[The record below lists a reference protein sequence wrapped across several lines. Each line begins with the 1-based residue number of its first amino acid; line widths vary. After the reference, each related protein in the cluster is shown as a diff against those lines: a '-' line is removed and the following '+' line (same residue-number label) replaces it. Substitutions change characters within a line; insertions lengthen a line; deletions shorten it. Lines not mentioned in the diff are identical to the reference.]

1 MQSARPL
8 ISAQKMAGYGVAAVA
23 AILVLYPVFFLLQAA
38 LDVGDPQVRPPT
50 AYGFDNFNGIFQY
63 PQILLN
69 TLTVSAAATVMA
81 LVFGFVM
88 AWILT
93 RTNVPGRHMFEQL
106 MAVPYYLTP
115 LLGALAW
122 SLLGSPESGFINQI
136 WRAVGGHAARRLR
149 STTSRTVHVA
159 AHRGIRYAFYS
170 IAVDRAGNR
179 ESAPGRAD
187 ARFIWR

>member
-1 MQSARPL
+1 MERHARPVSGVAVQSARPL

-23 AILVLYPVFFLLQAA
+23 AILVLYPVYFLLQAA

-81 LVFGFVM
+81 LGFGFVM

-93 RTNVPGRHMFEQL
+93 RTHVRGRPMRAQL
-106 MAVPYYLTP
+106 MDVAHYL
-115 LLGALAW
+115 A
-122 SLLGSPESGFINQI
+122 
-136 WRAVGGHAARRLR
+136 
-149 STTSRTVHVA
+149 
-159 AHRGIRYAFYS
+159 
-170 IAVDRAGNR
+170 
-179 ESAPGRAD
+179 
-187 ARFIWR
+187 

>member
-1 MQSARPL
+1 VQSARSL

-23 AILVLYPVFFLLQAA
+23 AVLVLYPVFFLLQAA

-69 TLTVSAAATVMA
+69 TLTVSVAATLMA

-93 RTNVPGRHMFEQL
+93 RTNVPGRHLFEQL
-106 MAVPYYLTP
+106 MAVP
-115 LLGALAW
+115 
-122 SLLGSPESGFINQI
+122 II
-136 WRAVGGHAARRLR
+136 
-149 STTSRTVHVA
+149 
-159 AHRGIRYAFYS
+159 
-170 IAVDRAGNR
+170 
-179 ESAPGRAD
+179 
-187 ARFIWR
+187 

>member
-1 MQSARPL
+1 MEQHARPVSEAAVPSARSP
-8 ISAQKMAGYGVAAVA
+8 ISAQQLAGYGVAAVA

-50 AYGFDNFNGIFQY
+50 AYGFDNFNGISQY
-63 PQILLN
+63 RQIMLN

-136 WRAVGGHAARRLR
+136 WRAVGGGGRLIAIY
-149 STTSRTVHVA
+149 TPF
-159 AHRGIRYAFYS
+159 GIAWGLALFEGSGSFVS
-170 IAVDRAGNR
+170 ISPAL
-179 ESAPGRAD
+179 
-187 ARFIWR
+187 